1 MRPQSTSPTRQA
13 ACFNPE
19 GMFRL
24 TNDMEGLQVAASET
38 VSSLPEPVPLPESS
52 RLDSF
57 STQGNEIEMV
67 NLERHISEGSTQG
80 FLK

>member
-1 MRPQSTSPTRQA
+1 
-13 ACFNPE
+13 
-19 GMFRL
+19 MFRL

-38 VSSLPEPVPLPESS
+38 VSSLPEPVPLPASS
-52 RLDSF
+52 HLDSF

-67 NLERHISEGSTQG
+67 NLERHVVGGSIQG